1 MTGWRHTGREWAAK
15 PDHRAHA
22 GRTTGLK
29 LGQLLAGFAFA
40 FAAIAVADTFAS
52 DQAAPVLIVL
62 GVTSAVAAVV
72 GAAAAYR
79 EKRCRRG

>member
-1 MTGWRHTGREWAAK
+1 MPENRTR
-15 PDHRAHA
+15 RAI
-22 GRTTGLK
+22 GLK
-29 LGQLLAGFAFA
+29 LGQLIAGFAFA
-40 FAAIAVADTFAS
+40 FAAIAVTDTFTT

-62 GVTSAVAAVV
+62 GVTSTVAAVV